1 MAALLPILLLIVLM
15 YFMLIRP
22 QQRRMREQQA
32 LLAAVAEGDE
42 VLTTA
47 GVYGFITAM
56 EGDVLWVEIA
66 EGVEVR
72 VAKGAIARRITPAA
86 DAAAAEHT
94 EETGD
99 AEEPAADADD
109 GTEPD
114 DGTGPT
120 GGGTA
125 RRADDEN

>member
-22 QQRRMREQQA
+22 QQKRMRAQQA
-32 LLAAVAEGDE
+32 LLSAVQEGDE

-56 EGDVLWVEIA
+56 EGDVVWVEIA

-72 VAKGAIARRITPAA
+72 VAKGAIARRVDPTTTPTDAPVDEI
-86 DAAAAEHT
+86 DAASSGAAS
-94 EETGD
+94 TGAAGTTPELPESSD
-99 AEEPAADADD
+99 PAH
-109 GTEPD
+109 PN
-114 DGTGPT
+114 
-120 GGGTA
+120 
-125 RRADDEN
+125 DDEQ

>member
-22 QQRRMREQQA
+22 QQKRMRAQQA
-32 LLAAVAEGDE
+32 LLSAVQEGDE

-56 EGDVLWVEIA
+56 EGDVVWVEIA

-72 VAKGAIARRITPAA
+72 VAKGAIARRVDATTDAP
-86 DAAAAEHT
+86 AAAAEDTPATTDTTPEIT
-94 EETGD
+94 EATETTD
-99 AEEPAADADD
+99 PAH
-109 GTEPD
+109 
-114 DGTGPT
+114 PT
-120 GGGTA
+120 
-125 RRADDEN
+125 DDEQ

>member
-22 QQRRMREQQA
+22 QQKRMRAQQA
-32 LLAAVAEGDE
+32 LLSAVQEGDE

-56 EGDVLWVEIA
+56 EGDVVWVEIA

-72 VAKGAIARRITPAA
+72 VAKGAIARRVDPTTTPTEVPA
-86 DAAAAEHT
+86 DDTGAV
-94 EETGD
+94 GD
-99 AEEPAADADD
+99 ATPELPESTDA
-109 GTEPD
+109 PH
-114 DGTGPT
+114 PT
-120 GGGTA
+120 
-125 RRADDEN
+125 DDEQ

>member
-22 QQRRMREQQA
+22 QQKRMRAQQA
-32 LLAAVAEGDE
+32 LLSAVQEGDE

-56 EGDVLWVEIA
+56 EGDVVWVEIA

-72 VAKGAIARRITPAA
+72 VAKGAIARRVDATTDAPTVATEDTPATT
-86 DAAAAEHT
+86 DTTPEIT
-94 EETGD
+94 EATETTD
-99 AEEPAADADD
+99 PAH
-109 GTEPD
+109 
-114 DGTGPT
+114 PT
-120 GGGTA
+120 
-125 RRADDEN
+125 DDEQ

>member
-22 QQRRMREQQA
+22 QQKRMRAQQA
-32 LLAAVAEGDE
+32 LLSAVQEGDE

-56 EGDVLWVEIA
+56 EGDVVWVEIA

-72 VAKGAIARRITPAA
+72 VAKGAIARRVDPTTTPEASTD
-86 DAAAAEHT
+86 DAAPADTTPELT
-94 EETGD
+94 EG
-99 AEEPAADADD
+99 
-109 GTEPD
+109 
-114 DGTGPT
+114 
-120 GGGTA
+120 
-125 RRADDEN
+125 

>member
-22 QQRRMREQQA
+22 QQKRMRAQQS
-32 LLAAVAEGDE
+32 LLSAVQEGDE

-56 EGDVLWVEIA
+56 EGDVVWVEIA

-72 VAKGAIARRITPAA
+72 VAKGAIARRVDPTTTPTEVPTDEAA
-86 DAAAAEHT
+86 PSTDTTPELTEGNDAAH
-94 EETGD
+94 
-99 AEEPAADADD
+99 
-109 GTEPD
+109 
-114 DGTGPT
+114 PT
-120 GGGTA
+120 
-125 RRADDEN
+125 DDEQ

>member
-22 QQRRMREQQA
+22 QQKRMRAQQS
-32 LLAAVAEGDE
+32 LLSAVQEGDE

-56 EGDVLWVEIA
+56 DGDVVWVEIA

-72 VAKGAIARRITPAA
+72 VAKGAIARRVDRSRPTAA
-86 DAAAAEHT
+86 ERPPTAAAASST
-94 EETGD
+94 PRRSSPMATTRRS
-99 AEEPAADADD
+99 P
-109 GTEPD
+109 
-114 DGTGPT
+114 PT
-120 GGGTA
+120 TSS
-125 RRADDEN
+125 

>member
-22 QQRRMREQQA
+22 QQKRMRAQQA
-32 LLAAVAEGDE
+32 LLSAVEEGDE

-56 EGDVLWVEIA
+56 EGDVVWVEIA

-72 VAKGAIARRITPAA
+72 VAKGAIARRIAPAA
-86 DAAAAEHT
+86 YATDASDAPVAHAE
-94 EETGD
+94 
-99 AEEPAADADD
+99 P
-109 GTEPD
+109 EPD
-114 DGTGPT
+114 VAPEVAEGTDTTRPN
-120 GGGTA
+120 
-125 RRADDEN
+125 DDEH

>member
-22 QQRRMREQQA
+22 QQKRMRAQQA
-32 LLAAVAEGDE
+32 LLSAVQEGDE

-56 EGDVLWVEIA
+56 EGDVVWVEIA

-72 VAKGAIARRITPAA
+72 VAKGAIARRVDPTTTPTEAPTDEAA
-86 DAAAAEHT
+86 P
-94 EETGD
+94 
-99 AEEPAADADD
+99 PAGLA
-109 GTEPD
+109 T
-114 DGTGPT
+114 
-120 GGGTA
+120 
-125 RRADDEN
+125 

>member
-22 QQRRMREQQA
+22 QQKRMRAQQA
-32 LLAAVAEGDE
+32 LLSAVQEGEE

-56 EGDVLWVEIA
+56 EGDVVWVEIA

-72 VAKGAIARRITPAA
+72 VAKGAIARRVDPATTPTEVPADDTGAAGDATPALPEST
-86 DAAAAEHT
+86 DAPH
-94 EETGD
+94 
-99 AEEPAADADD
+99 
-109 GTEPD
+109 
-114 DGTGPT
+114 PT
-120 GGGTA
+120 
-125 RRADDEN
+125 DDEQ

>member
-32 LLAAVAEGDE
+32 LLSAVQEGDE
-42 VLTTA
+42 VVTTS

-56 EGDVLWVEIA
+56 EGDVIWVEIA

-72 VAKGAIARRITPAA
+72 RAKGAVARRILPGTDTPP
-86 DAAAAEHT
+86 AEH
-94 EETGD
+94 D
-99 AEEPAADADD
+99 QPAESSGTSEAEDAD
-109 GTEPD
+109 TSRP
-114 DGTGPT
+114 
-120 GGGTA
+120 
-125 RRADDEN
+125 ADDEH